1 MITVKTPDGGTAQFP
16 DGTDPAVI
24 KQALSKRFPQQKAL
38 PPNMAAAKAAREG
51 TLEVSPEAN
60 RRQSA
65 FDAANIGPL
74 QDSLKTGRLDALGR
88 GALQGLTFGFGD
100 EAVAAIRPY
109 LHEGETYDSALKDQ
123 RDALAQA
130 REDRPGY
137 AYGGEIA
144 GAMAVPTTVLGQG
157 GGLGARIAGSAAT
170 GAGQGALY
178 GFGTGEGGAEER
190 TRSALAS
197 GAVGGA
203 IGAVLPA
210 IGAGIQK
217 IGDKLANRKEIA
229 RLVANAPSTDELKAA
244 GSAAYKAVDDAGVTI
259 NPEVMRSTT
268 DDIVASMR
276 NSGLDETGGALS
288 LTPKSAR
295 VAQLLDDAAQTNQP
309 IPFSAVDQLRRK
321 AGVAAGD
328 VMNKTDQQLGMKAIT
343 GLDDMVNNLDA
354 GKVAS
359 GDPAA
364 LAENIKTAREVWAKM
379 TRSQLIDD
387 AIDAGESYVSGSG
400 SGIRNKFAAIL
411 RNPKLSRGFSDA
423 ELAAIRKVANGSI
436 PAKML
441 QVAAGGMGNLMTMTG
456 GAGLGAS
463 IGGIPGMIA
472 GTAAGTVVSGG
483 LRKASDALTRK
494 NAEVVRALIASG
506 GLQQAVKANPQIAII
521 AEQLVRRGL
530 LPAYPSFARSMP
542 APSSP

>member
-1 MITVKTPDGGTAQFP
+1 MAELTLEQKRALAIARARVKAKTSGL
-16 DGTDPAVI
+16 PA
-24 KQALSKRFPQQKAL
+24 
-38 PPNMAAAKAAREG
+38 NMKAAKAAAEG
-51 TLEVSPEAN
+51 RLEVSPAAAEKQA
-60 RRQSA
+60 A
-65 FDAANIGPL
+65 FDAEHIGPL

-178 GFGTGEGGAEER
+178 GFGAGEGGFDER
-190 TRSALAS
+190 ARSALIS
-197 GAVGGA
+197 GGIGGAVGA
-203 IGAVLPA
+203 ALPA

-217 IGDKLANRKEIA
+217 IGDKLATRKEIA
-229 RLVANAPSTDELKAA
+229 RLVANAPSTEELKAA

-259 NPEVMRSTT
+259 NPDVMRSTT

-295 VAQLLDDAAQTNQP
+295 VAQLLDEAAQTNQP

-400 SGIRNKFAAIL
+400 SGIRNKFASIL
-411 RNPKLSRGFSDA
+411 RNPKISRRFSDA

-441 QVAAGGMGNLMTMTG
+441 QVAAGGLGNLAAMGG

-463 IGGIPGMIA
+463 IGSVAGVPGMALGSVAGTLA
-472 GTAAGTVVSGG
+472 GTAVAGG
-483 LRKASDALTRK
+483 LRKASDLVTKK

>member
-1 MITVKTPDGGTAQFP
+1 MITVKTPDGGVAQFP
-16 DGTDPAVI
+16 DGTDPNVI
-24 KQALSKRFPQQKAL
+24 KQALAKKFAPEKAL
-38 PPNMAAAKAAREG
+38 APNMLAAKRAREG
-51 TLEVSPEAN
+51 TLEVSPDAA
-60 RRQSA
+60 RKQAA
-65 FDAANIGPL
+65 FDQSHIGPL
-74 QDSLKTGRLDALGR
+74 EDSMKTGRLDALGR

-130 REDRPGY
+130 RQDRPGY

-144 GAMAVPTTVLGQG
+144 GAMAVPMGTLGQG
-157 GGLGARIAGSAAT
+157 GGLGARVVGSAAT

-178 GFGTGEGGAEER
+178 GFGAGEGGFDER
-190 TRSALAS
+190 ARSALVS
-197 GAVGGA
+197 GGIGGAVGA
-203 IGAVLPA
+203 ALPA
-210 IGAGIQK
+210 LGAGIQK
-217 IGDKLANRKEIA
+217 IGDKLATRKEIA

-259 NPEVMRSTT
+259 NPSGMRSTA
-268 DDIVASMR
+268 DDILGSMR

-295 VAQLLDDAAQTNQP
+295 VAQLVDEAAQTNQP

-328 VMNKTDQQLGMKAIT
+328 VMNKAEQALGMKAIT
-343 GLDDMVNNLDA
+343 GLDDMVKGLTPEQ
-354 GKVAS
+354 VAS
-359 GDPAA
+359 GNPEELVKNIG
-364 LAENIKTAREVWAKM
+364 LARDIWAKM
-379 TRSQLIDD
+379 SRSQLIDD
-387 AIDAGESYVSGSG
+387 AIGAGETYVSGSG
-400 SGIRNKFAAIL
+400 SGIRNKFASIL
-411 RNPKLSRGFSDA
+411 RNPKLRRGFSEP
-423 ELAAIRKVANGSI
+423 ELEAIRKVANGSI

-441 QVAAGGMGNLMTMTG
+441 QMAAGGIGNIATMGG
-456 GAGLGAS
+456 GVGLGAS
-463 IGGIPGMIA
+463 LGGIPGAILGGAA
-472 GTAAGTVVSGG
+472 GTAVAGG
-483 LRKASDALTRK
+483 LRKASDALTMK

-506 GLQQAVKANPQIAII
+506 GLQKAVKANPQIATI

-530 LPAYPSFARSMP
+530 LPAYPSFARSML